1 MSSIDVSVFI
11 PVFNESIHIERVVT
25 NALQLTPHVFVID
38 SYSTDDTVEV
48 AERLGARVFQY
59 EWSSTANFAR
69 KLNWALDNIPVE
81 TTWVV
86 RLDADEYLVPDTVA
100 RLPNL
105 LSSLDAGVNA
115 VSLNRR
121 FYFLG
126 KWIRRGFYPQRTLRI
141 TRFGLAKYDDTWLDE
156 HVNVK
161 ENEIH
166 VSSLDLVDES
176 LIGIDRL
183 IQKHIHYSNLQVIEE
198 VRSSFEL
205 NIKGHYGG
213 LKQQKT
219 AMYNRLPLVL
229 RPMIYFIY
237 RYFLKMGFLDGMAG
251 FVWAFLHSWWYRLL
265 VDIKLL
271 QINAACGSDLEK
283 RKDFIKAQYK
293 VDL

>member
-1 MSSIDVSVFI
+1 M
-11 PVFNESIHIERVVT
+11 
-25 NALQLTPHVFVID
+25 
-38 SYSTDDTVEV
+38 
-48 AERLGARVFQY
+48 
-59 EWSSTANFAR
+59 
-69 KLNWALDNIPVE
+69 
-81 TTWVV
+81 
-86 RLDADEYLVPDTVA
+86 VPDTVA

-126 KWIRRGFYPQRTLRI
+126 KWIRRGFYPANSSDYSDLDT
-141 TRFGLAKYDDTWLDE
+141 AKYDDTWLDE

-219 AMYNRLPLVL
+219 AIYNRLPLVL

-251 FVWAFLHSWWYRLL
+251 FVWAFFAFMVVSAVSRYKASANKCCLW
-265 VDIKLL
+265 
-271 QINAACGSDLEK
+271 K
-283 RKDFIKAQYK
+283 RS
-293 VDL
+293 